1 MWDVILLCNKLCV
14 LPFCLVFWK
23 RTGHSVNHVMDNS
36 VYRAEIGFA
45 GSVKYKGVRGTVG
58 RGRGGFFLG
67 RGGEGLK

>member
-1 MWDVILLCNKLCV
+1 ML

-45 GSVKYKGVRGTVG
+45 GSEKYKGVRGTVG
-58 RGRGGFFLG
+58 RGRGVFFFFFL
-67 RGGEGLK
+67 RGGGLKRINFG